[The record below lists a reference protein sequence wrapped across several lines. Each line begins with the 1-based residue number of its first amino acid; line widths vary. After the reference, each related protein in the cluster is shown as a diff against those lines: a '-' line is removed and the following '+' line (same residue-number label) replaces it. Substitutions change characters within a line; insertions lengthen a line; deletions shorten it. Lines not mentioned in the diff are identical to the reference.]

1 MRQLEIQTV
10 DSIFDDIKELL
21 SIQFFKT
28 DNGYPFKE
36 VLFILEIKTEIF
48 TEEAIWYLGFIS
60 K

>member
-28 DNGYPFKE
+28 DNGYPFKK

-48 TEEAIWYLGFIS
+48 TEEAIWYMGFIS